1 VAVCIIMEFAGMN
14 ADRYEALLNQ
24 LRLRGVN
31 PAYPEGVMS
40 NVVCFTTTVRS

>member
-1 VAVCIIMEFAGMN
+1 MAVCIIKEFAGMN

-31 PAYPEGVMS
+31 PAYLTAS
-40 NVVCFTTTVRS
+40 